1 MEPLYR
7 IASAHREAELTS
19 ATGLID
25 AGAQLGSVII
35 AVTILTLMTALVVFA
50 FVKVRARARSTIWL
64 GRSVAP
70 GREKGS
76 AHAEP
81 LDLKQAPQQI
91 LGEYPQR
98 RLYFVP
104 HS

>member
-1 MEPLYR
+1 MELLYR

-50 FVKVRARARSTIWL
+50 FS
-64 GRSVAP
+64 GRSWWRLAHSLRAFPAAV
-70 GREKGS
+70 S
-76 AHAEP
+76 AEVHPA
-81 LDLKQAPQQI
+81 LVI
-91 LGEYPQR
+91 
-98 RLYFVP
+98 
-104 HS
+104 